1 MCHVAALQAMQHNG
15 SAFAHV
21 FLARSGSSPN
31 PAAAEFNEADTWSFV
46 GHRAPPSCATHARV
60 ASALREAVLE
70 CGRGGA
76 KLAEGGDKWIGKQR
90 QLRAPSPD

>member
-60 ASALREAVLE
+60 ASACARRCLSVGEGALSWLRGVIS
-70 CGRGGA
+70 G
-76 KLAEGGDKWIGKQR
+76 
-90 QLRAPSPD
+90 